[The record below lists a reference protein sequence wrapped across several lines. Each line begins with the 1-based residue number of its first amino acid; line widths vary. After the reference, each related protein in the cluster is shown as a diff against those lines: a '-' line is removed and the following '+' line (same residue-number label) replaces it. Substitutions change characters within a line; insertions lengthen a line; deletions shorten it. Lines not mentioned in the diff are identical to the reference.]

1 MELFVTLTIERK
13 AELMDEAARH
23 YATMEALEAKK
34 KREAELVNGE
44 IKVEEEHVARIM
56 RVVRNQGENRD
67 QMSLSFEEKQQATE
81 ALAQLYRRAEC
92 TPVDARSCP
101 VHGECVCSTETPD
114 VHDSQCALHGV
125 DASHAKDAPLPEP
138 AALPSEDDEIQ
149 ATARAFVE
157 SLAGKLPE
165 SVNETNKALTA
176 FFDGPEAIPQ
186 KRRGRVRKAVKALLG
201 DAPLPPAGAGA
212 GEPAEDGADDV
223 ARETPAGDAA

>member
-125 DASHAKDAPLPEP
+125 DAAHAKDAPLPEP
-138 AALPSEDDEIQ
+138 AALPSEDEEIQ

-157 SLAGKLPE
+157 SLNGQLPE
-165 SVNETNKALTA
+165 SVNETNHLLTG
-176 FFDGPEAIPQ
+176 FFAATEVPQ
-186 KRRGRVRKAVKALLG
+186 KRRGLVRKAVKALLG
-201 DAPLPPAGAGA
+201 DAPLLPAGAGA
-212 GEPAEDGADDV
+212 GEPAEDEAEGEE
-223 ARETPAGDAA
+223 ARP

>member
-1 MELFVTLTIERK
+1 MELFVTLTTERK

-56 RVVRNQGENRD
+56 RVVRNQGESRD

-92 TPVDARSCP
+92 TPVDDRWCA
-101 VHGECVCSTETPD
+101 VHGACTCNQETPD
-114 VHDSQCALHGV
+114 VHDPACALHGV
-125 DASHAKDAPLPEP
+125 DAAHAKDAPLPEP
-138 AALPSEDDEIQ
+138 AGIPSEDDEIQ

-157 SLAGKLPE
+157 SLNGKLPE
-165 SVNETNKALTA
+165 SVNETNHLLTGYFTA
-176 FFDGPEAIPQ
+176 TGVAQ
-186 KRRGRVRKAVKALLG
+186 RRRARVRKAAKALLG

-212 GEPAEDGADDV
+212 GEPAEDEADDV